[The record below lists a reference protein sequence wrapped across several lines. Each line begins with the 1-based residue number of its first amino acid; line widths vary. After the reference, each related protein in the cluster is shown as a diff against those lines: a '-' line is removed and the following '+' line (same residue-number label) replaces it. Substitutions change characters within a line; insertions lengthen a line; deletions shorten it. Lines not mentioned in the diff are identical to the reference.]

1 MPLPTI
7 STPTYELTL
16 PSSNRK
22 IKYRPFLVKEEKI
35 LIIAMESQDTK
46 QIARAVKDVLTKC
59 ILTKGIKVEKLSTF
73 DIEYLFLN
81 IRGKSVGEQIEV
93 MVTCPDDEK
102 TQVPMSINIDDI
114 KVLSEDSHSPNIKL
128 DDTYTLK
135 MKYPSLTEFIKNN
148 FDNLEK
154 LELLRDSLKERVK
167 DVEEIYR
174 LLFNYIDRKDV
185 FNVEHEINFI
195 KEQNYFYKSL
205 ELLKMRMGYNRAK
218 TEEIIEDFLK
228 DDEANLETYVK
239 QKIQNIFIDCLLL
252 ESNGDQILVNN
263 KFESVIFETPK
274 DVYSICQRF
283 KNLFKNVKTI

>member
-7 STPTYELTL
+7 STPTYELIL

-81 IRGKSVGEQIEV
+81 IRGKSVGEHIEV

-114 KVLSEDSHSPNIKL
+114 KVLSEDGHTPNIKL

-148 FDNLEK
+148 FDNIS
-154 LELLRDSLKERVK
+154 ELNVNDTFDLIASC
-167 DVEEIYR
+167 
-174 LLFNYIDRKDV
+174 IDQV
-185 FNVEHEINFI
+185 
-195 KEQNYFYKSL
+195 Y
-205 ELLKMRMGYNRAK
+205 
-218 TEEIIEDFLK
+218 TEEESWSHQECTKKELNDFVESLNSNQFKMVEKFFTTMPKLSHTVKVINPNTKVESEIKIEGLQSF
-228 DDEANLETYVK
+228 
-239 QKIQNIFIDCLLL
+239 F
-252 ESNGDQILVNN
+252 G
-263 KFESVIFETPK
+263 
-274 DVYSICQRF
+274 
-283 KNLFKNVKTI
+283 